1 MDIEEKEVEITQDIM
16 KNLAMGKV
24 FKDNMKEINSIDFSK
39 DGTRI
44 ITSDDTTLNLYDV
57 E

>member
-1 MDIEEKEVEITQDIM
+1 
-16 KNLAMGKV
+16 
-24 FKDNMKEINSIDFSK
+24 MKEINSIDFSK